1 MELVKERGKERHHA
15 AAERQDVGNHGD
27 GASPSAHLRPPCR
40 MMVVADGDPGV
51 FMALTAM
58 LDVLAS
64 ELEERLRTLHEW
76 WGPRAPRK
84 AGSLPWHR
92 SCAQFKPQSTR
103 TRGPASS
110 SCHGL

>member
-1 MELVKERGKERHHA
+1 MLQRKGRMLEIMEMER
-15 AAERQDVGNHGD
+15 
-27 GASPSAHLRPPCR
+27 LRVR
-40 MMVVADGDPGV
+40 IFDLRVVMMVVADGDPDV

-92 SCAQFKPQSTR
+92 SCAQFKRNRPAQAVLLPQQAMAWS
-103 TRGPASS
+103 
-110 SCHGL
+110 

>member
-1 MELVKERGKERHHA
+1 MLQRKGRMLEIMEMER
-15 AAERQDVGNHGD
+15 
-27 GASPSAHLRPPCR
+27 LRVR
-40 MMVVADGDPGV
+40 IFDLRVVMMVVADGDPDV
-51 FMALTAM
+51 FVALTAM

-84 AGSLPWHR
+84 AGSLPWRR

-103 TRGPASS
+103 TRSPASS
-110 SCHGL
+110 SSHGL